1 MKTIQMTKATII
13 VFVAFLSQNV
23 SAQVGIGVGSSQ
35 VNASAALEVA
45 ATNKG
50 FLPPRMDSTQRNAI
64 SSPANG
70 LVIYNTN
77 TNKYNVRESGKW
89 VEMATKNTN
98 DTFSGVKTFAA
109 TTNFNGMVNFNGSM
123 INMTP
128 HMMLPMAEIGFFNET
143 GVTTTTSAT
152 AFAVANSSLNWTKI
166 NFPAT
171 AGTGLSNTSAVDSMA
186 SMAGRVVNTGGT
198 GIIKYTGTVTKHVHV
213 ALTFSYRPNET
224 TAAATYPLLFGVFK
238 NGQLLPESVVSVL
251 LQSIWGSGG
260 SASQGNNVMQSTAIH
275 VMTTMATGDYLDFR
289 VIGATYNT
297 SMGLVSTGLNG
308 SVSGTAKTFTI
319 HGVNFFAMG
328 I

>member
-1 MKTIQMTKATII
+1 MKTILKLTKATVV
-13 VFVAFLSQNV
+13 VFMAFLSQNV

-64 SSPANG
+64 STPANG

-89 VEMATKNTN
+89 VEMSTKNTN
-98 DTFSGVKTFAA
+98 DTFTGVKTFSA

-152 AFAVANSSLNWTKI
+152 AFAAANSSLNWTRV
-166 NFPAT
+166 NFPST

-198 GIIKYTGTVTKHVHV
+198 GVIKYTGTVTKHAHV
-213 ALTFSYRPNET
+213 ALTFSYRPTE
-224 TAAATYPLLFGVFK
+224 AAAANYPVLFGVFK

-251 LQSIWGSGG
+251 MNTTISNGSNGYN
-260 SASQGNNVMQSTAIH
+260 SMQSTAIH
-275 VMTTMATGDYLDFR
+275 VMTTLSTGDYLDFR
-289 VIGATYNT
+289 VIGVAFNAGTGILGTGGSGSAAGT
-297 SMGLVSTGLNG
+297 S
-308 SVSGTAKTFTI
+308 KTVTI
-319 HGVNFFAMG
+319 HGINFFAMG